1 MSWQYPQNKK
11 KKEDK
16 FVLITSFEQCCL
28 TAKDIK
34 LNSILIL
41 QKWCQGLIFSLQVH
55 WLINMRERTVIIGW
69 KWHQKLSKL
78 WKGLPLNG
86 FEPWIKKT
94 INWEE
99 AGVILTAQNKTNR
112 EGEVSERARV
122 RVCVLVRGGGDAGVC
137 CYLWTIPC
145 HYGGKVYSADF
156 PEFQCC
162 DLLLF
167 PSSIIKH
174 WNEFMFPVHLL
185 PGHCHRALICVR
197 PRCQSFPFQECA
209 KLMRSCKICTV

>member
-1 MSWQYPQNKK
+1 MSWQYPLNKK
-11 KKEDK
+11 KDK
-16 FVLITSFEQCCL
+16 FVLITSLEQCCL

-34 LNSILIL
+34 LNTILIL

-112 EGEVSERARV
+112 EGEVC
-122 RVCVLVRGGGDAGVC
+122 VCVCGLWVWKRCRCVLLSMNNPMSLPSEGVFSWFSSLSA
-137 CYLWTIPC
+137 LW
-145 HYGGKVYSADF
+145 
-156 PEFQCC
+156 
-162 DLLLF
+162 
-167 PSSIIKH
+167 
-174 WNEFMFPVHLL
+174 
-185 PGHCHRALICVR
+185 
-197 PRCQSFPFQECA
+197 
-209 KLMRSCKICTV
+209 

>member
-11 KKEDK
+11 NTDK
-16 FVLITSFEQCCL
+16 FVLITSLEQCCL

-55 WLINMRERTVIIGW
+55 WLITMRERTVIIGR

-94 INWEE
+94 INWDE
-99 AGVILTAQNKTNR
+99 AGVILTAQNKTNS
-112 EGEVSERARV
+112 EEQMSVSV
-122 RVCVLVRGGGDAGVC
+122 SSVLVQGWGAGVC
-137 CYLWTIPC
+137 CYL
-145 HYGGKVYSADF
+145 S
-156 PEFQCC
+156 
-162 DLLLF
+162 
-167 PSSIIKH
+167 PSHVITK
-174 WNEFMFPVHLL
+174 
-185 PGHCHRALICVR
+185 
-197 PRCQSFPFQECA
+197 PRCAYCNCFRLTSALC
-209 KLMRSCKICTV
+209 

>member
-1 MSWQYPQNKK
+1 MSWQYPQNK

-16 FVLITSFEQCCL
+16 FVLITSLEQCCL

-99 AGVILTAQNKTNR
+99 AGVILTAQNKTNKK
-112 EGEVSERARV
+112 GEVS
-122 RVCVLVRGGGDAGVC
+122 VCVYVSVWMCACVHTEGGGDAGVR

-145 HYGGKVYSADF
+145 HYEGKVYSADF
-156 PEFQCC
+156 PQFQYC
-162 DLLLF
+162 DNF
-167 PSSIIKH
+167 
-174 WNEFMFPVHLL
+174 
-185 PGHCHRALICVR
+185 
-197 PRCQSFPFQECA
+197 
-209 KLMRSCKICTV
+209 

>member
-1 MSWQYPQNKK
+1 MRYWAAVFKRFLPPSYHKGPTCLGNIPKIKK
-11 KKEDK
+11 RDT
-16 FVLITSFEQCCL
+16 FVLITSVEQCCL

-41 QKWCQGLIFSLQVH
+41 QKWCQRLIFSLQVH
-55 WLINMRERTVIIGW
+55 WLINARERTVIIGW

-112 EGEVSERARV
+112 GWWWGVSV
-122 RVCVLVRGGGDAGVC
+122 FVLSGGGGGG

-145 HYGGKVYSADF
+145 HYQVKVYLADF
-156 PEFQCC
+156 LLFLYCC
-162 DLLLF
+162 DV
-167 PSSIIKH
+167 
-174 WNEFMFPVHLL
+174 EYVL
-185 PGHCHRALICVR
+185 PYINHIC
-197 PRCQSFPFQECA
+197 
-209 KLMRSCKICTV
+209 LN